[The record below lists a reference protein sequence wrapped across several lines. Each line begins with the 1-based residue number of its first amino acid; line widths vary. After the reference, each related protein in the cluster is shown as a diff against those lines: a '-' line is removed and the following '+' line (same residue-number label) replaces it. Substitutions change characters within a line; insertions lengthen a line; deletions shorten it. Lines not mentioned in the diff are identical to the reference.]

1 MEAEKQ
7 RSKRRISSGVG
18 VRSEDGESHL
28 PTCTPNQPSR
38 RRLSDETASSL
49 ETSGPAAANEELE
62 RAWLVDESNIVRSRA
77 ANSFGSPN
85 GMGFALRARMHNRVA
100 REHAGH
106 WPPATI
112 ATAATTASRL
122 CHSTLATEGTHV
134 PGFARRQ
141 PGDWSHFP
149 GAPPAAAAAAAST
162 HAATCQAS
170 RLAER
175 QGARLKSRELKA
187 AVQIC

>member
-1 MEAEKQ
+1 
-7 RSKRRISSGVG
+7 
-18 VRSEDGESHL
+18 
-28 PTCTPNQPSR
+28 
-38 RRLSDETASSL
+38 
-49 ETSGPAAANEELE
+49 

-85 GMGFALRARMHNRVA
+85 GMEFALRARMHNRVA
-100 REHAGH
+100 RDHAGR

-149 GAPPAAAAAAAST
+149 GAPPAAAAWAST

-187 AVQIC
+187 AVQVAPHRMLRVYFLCGSKLPVLEPQRAERPSHQRVQALPLSDKRRAPRHGHGATWSLSRSHSGAT